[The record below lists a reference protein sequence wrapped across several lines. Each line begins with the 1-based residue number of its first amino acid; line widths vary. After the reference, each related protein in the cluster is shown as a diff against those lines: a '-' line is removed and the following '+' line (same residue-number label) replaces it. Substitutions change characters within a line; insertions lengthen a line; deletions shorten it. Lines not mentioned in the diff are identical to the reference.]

1 MERLVL
7 VIERLLMLSVYNLYI
22 VAVFM
27 SILSNIKKYD
37 KNRAEDSLWYHFSR
51 YFIIAFQLTILFGLL
66 INLWVNLRSLYFIQ

>member
-37 KNRAEDSLWYHFSR
+37 KNRAEDSLWYLFSR
-51 YFIIAFQLTILFGLL
+51 YFIIAFHLTILFGLL
-66 INLWVNLRSLYFIQ
+66 INLWVNLRSLYFI